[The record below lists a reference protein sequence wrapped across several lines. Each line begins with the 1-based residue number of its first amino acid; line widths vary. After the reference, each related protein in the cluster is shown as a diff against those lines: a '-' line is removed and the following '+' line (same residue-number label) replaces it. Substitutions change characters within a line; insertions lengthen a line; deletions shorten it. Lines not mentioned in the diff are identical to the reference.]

1 MLGAAVPEDIF
12 PVQGIGLALVTLPG
26 HLDHSSA
33 GQVCEQLLLVI
44 DRGVTVLIADMTATV
59 SCDSSGADAL
69 ASASRRADASGT
81 QLRLAVTA
89 EPVREVLTQTGLDR
103 LVPVYPTVAA
113 ALAGAARGDSQVL
126 PDDSV
131 ERAEELLDWVVNSIF
146 IVAVSLQTALDL
158 PRAVSAERIA
168 EALGRLDDVV
178 IQVRH
183 QVFANRGQGI
193 PPDLARRLPPDVR
206 ERLDRAGDRGAVLR
220 QRMAQTAYTIQFT
233 AADTAALLEQRADL
247 LRPPGHIDYP
257 TEIKRWRAL
266 ADQAGQMAE
275 RWEQWPGPPGR
286 TDRKDRRER
295 VRTRDR

>member
-1 MLGAAVPEDIF
+1 MPEDIF

-33 GQVCEQLLLVI
+33 GPVREQLLLVI

-69 ASASRRADASGT
+69 ASASRRADARGT

-89 EPVREVLTQTGLDR
+89 EPVREVLARTGLDR

-158 PRAVSAERIA
+158 PRAVSAERMA

-193 PPDLARRLPPDVR
+193 PPDLARRLPPDLR

-275 RWEQWPGPPGR
+275 RWEQWPGPPSR